1 MFFQTVYLNLV
12 AGWLSFYNYFI
23 FILLMLRFHN
33 ITSCDVNNGEGF
45 RVTLWVAGCSHH
57 CKGCQNEQTWSFTG
71 GRPFT
76 DADKQY
82 LFSEL
87 SKSYV
92 QGLTLSGGDPLDS
105 FSDVIALVREVRD
118 AFPAKDIWLY
128 TGYTMEQIEDGN
140 MAEILPLLDVVVD
153 GPYIEEQ
160 RDVTLAFRGS
170 RNQRIIKL
178 KSKKVKR

>member
-1 MFFQTVYLNLV
+1 M
-12 AGWLSFYNYFI
+12 
-23 FILLMLRFHN
+23 
-33 ITSCDVNNGEGF
+33 
-45 RVTLWVAGCSHH
+45 
-57 CKGCQNEQTWSFTG
+57 
-71 GRPFT
+71 
-76 DADKQY
+76 
-82 LFSEL
+82 
-87 SKSYV
+87 
-92 QGLTLSGGDPLDS
+92 
-105 FSDVIALVREVRD
+105 IALVREVRD

-170 RNQRIIKL
+170 RNQKIIKL

>member
-1 MFFQTVYLNLV
+1 
-12 AGWLSFYNYFI
+12 
-23 FILLMLRFHN
+23 MLRFHN

-57 CKGCQNEQTWSFTG
+57 CKGCQNEQTWSFCG

-76 DADKQY
+76 EVDKKY
-82 LFSEL
+82 LL
-87 SKSYV
+87 A
-92 QGLTLSGGDPLDS
+92 LT
-105 FSDVIALVREVRD
+105 REVRS

-128 TGYTMEQIEDGN
+128 TGYTMEQIEGGR

-153 GPYIEEQ
+153 GPYIEAE

-170 RNQRIIKL
+170 RNQRVIRI
-178 KSKKVKR
+178 KSKKVKE